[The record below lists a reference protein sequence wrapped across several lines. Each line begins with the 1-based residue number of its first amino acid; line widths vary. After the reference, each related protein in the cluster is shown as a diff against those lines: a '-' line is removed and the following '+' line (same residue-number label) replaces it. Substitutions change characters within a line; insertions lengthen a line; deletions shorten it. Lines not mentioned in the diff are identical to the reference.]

1 MVNDNMQSL
10 LDARNQLLTKQRKIY
25 LSSVSNINM
34 RYGELLKDDFGS
46 TLARNC
52 ARDAAG
58 EVVRRFFDTSDY
70 YITVDQMFDRIVHFS
85 YDNAPDPLAS
95 YSEDIRKNL
104 YNMNDDP
111 RFSRTLKDIASKCQD
126 AQEKLFLKEE
136 YVDKNGKTKKRYVDR
151 KLMEDGKEA
160 YRDEQKDSEGR
171 LYDELSGDSS
181 DDERLEVDHVQA
193 AATAR
198 INSLYLDSP
207 EAIQALK
214 EFYNSSENFQ
224 MLEKRANGSKGDVRV
239 YADGD
244 RKMTDDEIKAIRKD
258 IKDRLKQQYID
269 GGMDA
274 KEANKKADAK
284 AEEEITKKY
293 DVTFKASASEVADAV
308 CKRWENTTG
317 ETREELIRTGKLNED
332 VTVPSDVKKQLE
344 KNLRDSMNAESK
356 VILKHMNYSKVCS
369 DALEETK
376 KGLSKIVAGQVIYY
390 VLPPLVFE
398 TQCIVRKK
406 NMTLERFFDELKAS
420 GKRIVRYVKS
430 KLREIFANL
439 VGNSANKFI
448 KVFFDIIIETVK
460 ETVKRLV
467 KIAKQLALSL
477 VQCVKI
483 VCSKGST
490 TAEKAD
496 AVTRTLSVTIT
507 AVALEILFEYMEK
520 QFGLPD
526 IIMEPLQ
533 IIVTIIATNLIML
546 ILQKADLF
554 DVQYGLLI
562 ENIDAAF
569 KEEQIKYEDESAEL
583 LVQSKLNM
591 ETGFDTIKNQLISIQ
606 TSIKKMDFYMSD
618 VIPQL
623 NQINEIYNM
632 GIDFDAKWLEFCM

>member
-1 MVNDNMQSL
+1 MIDDNMQNL
-10 LDARNQLLTKQRKIY
+10 LEARNQLLSKQRKIY

-34 RYGELLKDDFGS
+34 RYGELLKNDFGS

-58 EVVRRFFDTSDY
+58 EVVRKFFDTSDY
-70 YITVDQMFDRIVHFS
+70 YITIDQMFDRIVHFS
-85 YDNAPDPLAS
+85 YENAPDPLGI
-95 YSEDIRKNL
+95 YFEDIRKNL

-111 RFSRTLKDIASKCQD
+111 RFSRTLKDIARKCQD

-258 IKDRLKQQYID
+258 IKDRLKQEYID
-269 GGMDA
+269 EGMDA

-293 DVTFKASASEVADAV
+293 DVTFKASASEVAEAI
-308 CKRWENTTG
+308 CNRWENTTG
-317 ETREELIRTGKLNED
+317 ETREELIRTRKLNED
-332 VTVPSDVKKQLE
+332 GTVPSDVKKQLE

-406 NMTLERFFDELKAS
+406 DMTLERFFDEIKAS

-430 KLREIFANL
+430 KLGEILTNL

-483 VCSKGST
+483 ICSNGST

-533 IIVTIIATNLIML
+533 IIVTIITTNLIML

-569 KEEQIKYEDESAEL
+569 KEEQIKYENESAEL
-583 LVQSKLNM
+583 LAQSKLNM
-591 ETGFDTIKNQLISIQ
+591 ETGFDTINNQLISIQ
-606 TSIKKMDFYMSD
+606 NSIKKMDFYMSD
-618 VIPQL
+618 VTPQL

>member
-1 MVNDNMQSL
+1 MIDDNMQNL
-10 LDARNQLLTKQRKIY
+10 LEARNQLLSKQRKIY

-34 RYGELLKDDFGS
+34 RYGELLKNDFGS

-58 EVVRRFFDTSDY
+58 EVVRKFFDTSDY
-70 YITVDQMFDRIVHFS
+70 YITIDQMFDRIVHFS
-85 YDNAPDPLAS
+85 YENAPDPLGI

-111 RFSRTLKDIASKCQD
+111 RFSRTLKDIARKCQD

-258 IKDRLKQQYID
+258 IKDRLKQEYID
-269 GGMDA
+269 EGMDA

-293 DVTFKASASEVADAV
+293 DVTFKASASEVAEAI
-308 CKRWENTTG
+308 CNRWENTTG

-332 VTVPSDVKKQLE
+332 GTVPSDVKKQLE

-406 NMTLERFFDELKAS
+406 DMTLERFFDEIKAS

-430 KLREIFANL
+430 KLGEILTNL

-483 VCSKGST
+483 ICSNGST

-533 IIVTIIATNLIML
+533 IIVTIITTNLIML

-569 KEEQIKYEDESAEL
+569 KEEQIKYENESAEL
-583 LVQSKLNM
+583 LAQSKLNM
-591 ETGFDTIKNQLISIQ
+591 ETGFDTINNQLISIQ
-606 TSIKKMDFYMSD
+606 NSIKKMDFYMSD
-618 VIPQL
+618 VTPQL

-632 GIDFDAKWLEFCM
+632 EIDFDAKWLEFCM

>member
-1 MVNDNMQSL
+1 MIDDNMQNL
-10 LDARNQLLTKQRKIY
+10 LEARNQLLSKQRKIY

-34 RYGELLKDDFGS
+34 RYGELLKNDFGS

-58 EVVRRFFDTSDY
+58 EVVRKFFDTSDY
-70 YITVDQMFDRIVHFS
+70 YITIDQMFDRIVHFS
-85 YDNAPDPLAS
+85 YENAPDPLGI
-95 YSEDIRKNL
+95 YFEDIRKNL

-111 RFSRTLKDIASKCQD
+111 RFSRTLKDIARKCQD

-258 IKDRLKQQYID
+258 IKDRLKQEYID
-269 GGMDA
+269 EGMDA

-293 DVTFKASASEVADAV
+293 DVTFKASASEVAEAI
-308 CKRWENTTG
+308 CNRWENTTG

-332 VTVPSDVKKQLE
+332 GTVPSDVKKQLE

-406 NMTLERFFDELKAS
+406 DMTLERFFDEIKAS

-430 KLREIFANL
+430 KLGEILTNL

-483 VCSKGST
+483 ICSNGST

-533 IIVTIIATNLIML
+533 IIVTIITTNLIML

-569 KEEQIKYEDESAEL
+569 KEEQIKYENESAEL

-591 ETGFDTIKNQLISIQ
+591 ETGFDTINNQLISIQ
-606 TSIKKMDFYMSD
+606 NSIKKMDFYMSD
-618 VIPQL
+618 VTPQL

>member
-1 MVNDNMQSL
+1 
-10 LDARNQLLTKQRKIY
+10 
-25 LSSVSNINM
+25 M
-34 RYGELLKDDFGS
+34 RYGELLKNDFGS

-58 EVVRRFFDTSDY
+58 EVVRKFFDTSDY
-70 YITVDQMFDRIVHFS
+70 YITIDQMFDRIVHFS
-85 YDNAPDPLAS
+85 YENAPDPLGI
-95 YSEDIRKNL
+95 YFEDIRKNL

-111 RFSRTLKDIASKCQD
+111 RFSRTLKDIARKCQD

-258 IKDRLKQQYID
+258 IKDRLKQEYID
-269 GGMDA
+269 EGMDA

-293 DVTFKASASEVADAV
+293 DVTFKASAAEAI
-308 CKRWENTTG
+308 CNRWENTTG
-317 ETREELIRTGKLNED
+317 ETREELIRTEKLNED
-332 VTVPSDVKKQLE
+332 GTVPSDVKKQLE

-406 NMTLERFFDELKAS
+406 DMTLERFFDEIKAS

-430 KLREIFANL
+430 KLGEILTNL

-483 VCSKGST
+483 ICSNGST

-533 IIVTIIATNLIML
+533 IIVTIITTNLIML

-569 KEEQIKYEDESAEL
+569 KEEQIKYENESAEL
-583 LVQSKLNM
+583 LAQSKLNM
-591 ETGFDTIKNQLISIQ
+591 ETGFDTINNQLISIQ
-606 TSIKKMDFYMSD
+606 NSIKKMDFYMSD
-618 VIPQL
+618 VTPQL

>member
-1 MVNDNMQSL
+1 MIDDNMQNL
-10 LDARNQLLTKQRKIY
+10 LEARNQLLSKQRKIY

-34 RYGELLKDDFGS
+34 RYGELLKNDFGS

-58 EVVRRFFDTSDY
+58 EVVRKFFDTSDY
-70 YITVDQMFDRIVHFS
+70 YITIDQMFDRIVHFS
-85 YDNAPDPLAS
+85 YENAPDPLGI

-111 RFSRTLKDIASKCQD
+111 RFSRTLKDIARKCQD

-224 MLEKRANGSKGDVRV
+224 MLEKIANGSKGDVRV

-258 IKDRLKQQYID
+258 IKDRLKQEYID
-269 GGMDA
+269 EGMDA

-293 DVTFKASASEVADAV
+293 DVTFKASASEVAEAI
-308 CKRWENTTG
+308 CNRWENTTG
-317 ETREELIRTGKLNED
+317 ETREELIKTGKLNED
-332 VTVPSDVKKQLE
+332 GTVPSDVKKQLE

-369 DALEETK
+369 DALDETK

-406 NMTLERFFDELKAS
+406 DMTLERFFDEIKAS

-430 KLREIFANL
+430 KLGEILTNL

-483 VCSKGST
+483 ICSNGST

-533 IIVTIIATNLIML
+533 IIVTIITTNLIML

-569 KEEQIKYEDESAEL
+569 KEEQIKYENESAEL
-583 LVQSKLNM
+583 LAQSKLNM
-591 ETGFDTIKNQLISIQ
+591 ETGFDTINNQLISIQ
-606 TSIKKMDFYMSD
+606 NSIKKMDFYMSD
-618 VIPQL
+618 VTPQL

>member
-1 MVNDNMQSL
+1 MIDDNMQNL
-10 LDARNQLLTKQRKIY
+10 LEARNQLLSKQRKIY

-34 RYGELLKDDFGS
+34 RYGELLKNDFGS

-58 EVVRRFFDTSDY
+58 EVVRKFFDTSDY
-70 YITVDQMFDRIVHFS
+70 YITIDQMFDRIVHFS
-85 YDNAPDPLAS
+85 YENAPDPLGI
-95 YSEDIRKNL
+95 YFEDIRKNL

-111 RFSRTLKDIASKCQD
+111 RFSRTLKDIARKCQD

-258 IKDRLKQQYID
+258 IKDRLKQEYID
-269 GGMDA
+269 EGMDA

-293 DVTFKASASEVADAV
+293 DVTFKASASEVAEAI
-308 CKRWENTTG
+308 CNRWENTTG
-317 ETREELIRTGKLNED
+317 ETREELIRTRKLNED
-332 VTVPSDVKKQLE
+332 GTVPSDVKKQLE

-406 NMTLERFFDELKAS
+406 DMTLERFFDEIKAS

-430 KLREIFANL
+430 KLGEILTNL

-483 VCSKGST
+483 ICSNGST

-533 IIVTIIATNLIML
+533 IIVTIITTNLIML

-569 KEEQIKYEDESAEL
+569 KEEQIKYENESAEL
-583 LVQSKLNM
+583 LAQSKLNM
-591 ETGFDTIKNQLISIQ
+591 ETGFDTINNQLISIQ
-606 TSIKKMDFYMSD
+606 NSIKKMDFYMSD
-618 VIPQL
+618 VTPQL
-623 NQINEIYNM
+623 NQINEIYTM

>member
-1 MVNDNMQSL
+1 
-10 LDARNQLLTKQRKIY
+10 
-25 LSSVSNINM
+25 
-34 RYGELLKDDFGS
+34 
-46 TLARNC
+46 
-52 ARDAAG
+52 
-58 EVVRRFFDTSDY
+58 
-70 YITVDQMFDRIVHFS
+70 
-85 YDNAPDPLAS
+85 
-95 YSEDIRKNL
+95 
-104 YNMNDDP
+104 
-111 RFSRTLKDIASKCQD
+111 
-126 AQEKLFLKEE
+126 
-136 YVDKNGKTKKRYVDR
+136 
-151 KLMEDGKEA
+151 MEDGKEA

-258 IKDRLKQQYID
+258 IKDRLKQEYID
-269 GGMDA
+269 EGMDA

-293 DVTFKASASEVADAV
+293 DVTFKASASEVAEAI
-308 CKRWENTTG
+308 CNRWENTTG

-332 VTVPSDVKKQLE
+332 GTVPSDAKMQLE
-344 KNLRDSMNAESK
+344 KNVRDSMNAESK

-406 NMTLERFFDELKAS
+406 DMTLERFFDEIKAS

-430 KLREIFANL
+430 KLGEILTNL

-483 VCSKGST
+483 ICSNGST

-533 IIVTIIATNLIML
+533 IIVTIITTNLIML

-569 KEEQIKYEDESAEL
+569 KEEQIKYENESAEL
-583 LVQSKLNM
+583 LAQSKLNM
-591 ETGFDTIKNQLISIQ
+591 ETGFDTINNQLISIQ
-606 TSIKKMDFYMSD
+606 NSIKKMDFYMSD
-618 VIPQL
+618 VTPQL

>member
-1 MVNDNMQSL
+1 MIDDNMQNL
-10 LDARNQLLTKQRKIY
+10 LEARNQLLSKQRKIY

-34 RYGELLKDDFGS
+34 RYGELLKNDFGS

-58 EVVRRFFDTSDY
+58 EVVRKFFDTSDY
-70 YITVDQMFDRIVHFS
+70 YITIDQMFDRIVHFS
-85 YDNAPDPLAS
+85 YENAPDPLEI
-95 YSEDIRKNL
+95 YFEDIRKNL

-111 RFSRTLKDIASKCQD
+111 RFSRTLKDIARKCQD

-258 IKDRLKQQYID
+258 IKDRLKQEYID
-269 GGMDA
+269 EGMDA

-293 DVTFKASASEVADAV
+293 DVTFKASASEVAEAI
-308 CKRWENTTG
+308 CNRWENTTG

-332 VTVPSDVKKQLE
+332 GTVPSDVKKQLE

-406 NMTLERFFDELKAS
+406 DMTLERFFDEIKAS

-430 KLREIFANL
+430 KLGEILTNL

-483 VCSKGST
+483 ICSNGST

-533 IIVTIIATNLIML
+533 IIVTIITTNLIML

-569 KEEQIKYEDESAEL
+569 KEEQIKYENESAEL
-583 LVQSKLNM
+583 LAQSKLNM
-591 ETGFDTIKNQLISIQ
+591 ETGFDTINNQLISIQ
-606 TSIKKMDFYMSD
+606 NSIKKMDFYMSD
-618 VIPQL
+618 VTPQL

>member
-1 MVNDNMQSL
+1 MIDDNMQNL
-10 LDARNQLLTKQRKIY
+10 LEARNQLLSKQRKIY

-34 RYGELLKDDFGS
+34 RYGELLKNDFGS

-58 EVVRRFFDTSDY
+58 EVVRKFFDTSDY
-70 YITVDQMFDRIVHFS
+70 YITIDQMFDRIVHFS
-85 YDNAPDPLAS
+85 YENAPDPLGI
-95 YSEDIRKNL
+95 YFEDIRKNL

-111 RFSRTLKDIASKCQD
+111 RFSRTLKDIARKCQD

-207 EAIQALK
+207 EAIQALT

-258 IKDRLKQQYID
+258 IKDRLKQEYID
-269 GGMDA
+269 EGMDA

-293 DVTFKASASEVADAV
+293 DVTFKASASEVAEAI
-308 CKRWENTTG
+308 CNRWENTTG

-332 VTVPSDVKKQLE
+332 GTVPSDVKKQLE

-406 NMTLERFFDELKAS
+406 DMTLERFFDEIKAS

-430 KLREIFANL
+430 KLGEILTNL

-483 VCSKGST
+483 ICSNGST

-533 IIVTIIATNLIML
+533 IIVTIITTNLIML

-569 KEEQIKYEDESAEL
+569 KEEQIKYENESAEL
-583 LVQSKLNM
+583 LAQSKLNM
-591 ETGFDTIKNQLISIQ
+591 ETGFDTINNQLISIQ
-606 TSIKKMDFYMSD
+606 NSIKKMDFYMSD
-618 VIPQL
+618 VTPQL